1 MTDYAIS
8 TSQLAKTYRGVRA
21 VDGIDLRVPRG
32 AVYGFLGRN
41 GAGKTTTIRMLM
53 GLAKPTRGT
62 ATVVGRHWPE
72 DRLAILE
79 RVAYVGERKLL
90 FESMNGRDLIRFN
103 RPFFPRWS
111 DELADRYAKVLEIPM
126 DRTFKKL
133 SQGNRTK
140 LCLLLALAQGAELLV
155 LDEPTSGLDPVVMDE
170 LLRVLV
176 EDYAG
181 EGRTIFL
188 SSHNLAEVE
197 KVADWVGIIHEGK
210 LLLEAPL
217 EEIRADF
224 RRVTASIQGAS
235 GQELPAE
242 RSGQVVSVAA
252 SGSVREYV
260 VRNDA
265 ERFAAEL
272 RSRGATI
279 LEVSPLNLEQ
289 IFLRLVK
296 KEERCISGNTGATH
310 AVVSTSM

>member
-1 MTDYAIS
+1 MTDYAI
-8 TSQLAKTYRGVRA
+8 TTAQLAKHYSNARA
-21 VDGIDLRVPRG
+21 VDGLDLHVPKG
-32 AVYGFLGRN
+32 AIYGFLGRN

-53 GLAKPTRGT
+53 GLAHPTSGS
-62 ATVVGRHWPE
+62 ATVLGLRWPE
-72 DRLAILE
+72 DRCAILD
-79 RVAYVGERKLL
+79 RVGFVGEKKLL
-90 FESMNGRDLIRFN
+90 FESMKGTDLVRFN
-103 RPFFPRWS
+103 KPYFPRWS
-111 DELADRYAKVLEIPM
+111 DELASRYARRLEIPM
-126 DRTFKKL
+126 DVRFKKL

-140 LCLLLALAQGAELLV
+140 LCLLLALAQGAEMLI

-197 KVADWVGIIHEGK
+197 KIADWVGIIDQGK

-224 RRVTASIQGAS
+224 RRVTASGNA
-235 GQELPAE
+235 LPEE
-242 RSGQVVSVAA
+242 RTEQVVSVAA
-252 SGSVREYV
+252 SGLVREYF
-260 VRNDA
+260 VRNNA

-272 RSRGATI
+272 RNQGATI

-289 IFLRLVK
+289 VFLRLVK
-296 KEERCISGNTGATH
+296 KEEPCITGNTGATP
-310 AVVSTSM
+310 AVASSSI